1 MAVERCVGVAV
12 LEDHGIA
19 VATTAAGQQHLAITG
34 SLDRR
39 AARCSVVDAFVGADL
54 VQDRVFAAHGKFR
67 ADAGEVH
74 RCADERLAHAVAVSG
89 VVTAVALFVGVAH
102 GGVGLAAVG
111 EARRQDRASADGLAV
126 DHFLLVDHIELVALA
141 NILGEVHVVAKH
153 TGHVHGQA
161 VRQAG
166 PGCGL
171 RQRAVDHAVYIG
183 GAHGRFRSDAIERVA
198 LVVLGQADAFEVAEL
213 AVQVGQLTL
222 GAQFE
227 FEFLPVLELAELL
240 GLPVAGQHVMH

>member
-1 MAVERCVGVAV
+1 M
-12 LEDHGIA
+12 
-19 VATTAAGQQHLAITG
+19 
-34 SLDRR
+34 
-39 AARCSVVDAFVGADL
+39 
-54 VQDRVFAAHGKFR
+54 
-67 ADAGEVH
+67 
-74 RCADERLAHAVAVSG
+74 
-89 VVTAVALFVGVAH
+89 FVGVTH

-183 GAHGRFRSDAIERVA
+183 GAHGRFRGSAGEGVA
-198 LVVLGQADAFEVAEL
+198 LVILGEADAFEVVEL
-213 AVQVGQLTL
+213 AVQVGQLTVRT
-222 GAQFE
+222 QFE

-240 GLPVAGQHVMH
+240 GLLVAGQHVVH